1 MMSSLHNN
9 VMRFETKL
17 QNGGQ
22 LFVFVFSIGYLCI
35 GIFCIFVVQGSS
47 SPGMA
52 RLVGSS
58 RILSSVVVPVVW
70 MLFEIDI
77 SISYIVDSKQI

>member
-1 MMSSLHNN
+1 MEDSY
-9 VMRFETKL
+9 
-17 QNGGQ
+17 
-22 LFVFVFSIGYLCI
+22 LFLFLLLGICVFL
-35 GIFCIFVVQGSS
+35 GSS